1 MKFEINGKQFIIK
14 EVEQNK
20 LMEYKQDTE
29 GYFYGQ
35 THFQTQEIWID
46 KELTKEQKRRTL
58 YHELMHCYIVSY
70 ITTQDLTYEEELLC
84 DISANSHDIIHKIV
98 EDYFKEVLYE

>member
-20 LMEYKQDTE
+20 LMEYKHETE

-46 KELTKEQKRRTL
+46 EELTKEQKRRTL

-98 EDYFKEVLYE
+98 EDYFKEG